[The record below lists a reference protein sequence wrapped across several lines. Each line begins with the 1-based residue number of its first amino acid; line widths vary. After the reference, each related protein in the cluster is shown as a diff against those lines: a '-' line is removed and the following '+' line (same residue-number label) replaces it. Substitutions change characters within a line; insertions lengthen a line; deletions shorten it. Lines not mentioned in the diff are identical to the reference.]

1 MCNDAG
7 LPQLGCRKLIAWQKA
22 MDFADRVCLVCDSI
36 PSNIAEGHGRQTQQ
50 FLGYLRIAKVS
61 LQEAATQLEL
71 LLRRGAAKTE
81 TLLQLLRDAD
91 ELAKIIFGLMR
102 GH

>member
-1 MCNDAG
+1 
-7 LPQLGCRKLIAWQKA
+7 
-22 MDFADRVCLVCDSI
+22 
-36 PSNIAEGHGRQTQQ
+36 
-50 FLGYLRIAKVS
+50 